1 MPACVSTPRLAASSA
16 GWGVPPTRP
25 HWAIYA
31 SLLSAWAAI
40 IFLLITPAL
49 HWFAQTEQTTVMR
62 SHAAELT
69 TTSRAELDELYEQ
82 AVAYNQQLATGLGEE
97 YLREAGFD
105 YHRMLR
111 TGTSTSTSDVIAR
124 VVIPKIDVDQPVRH
138 TFNESS
144 LRRGLGHAQGS
155 SLPVGGDHTH
165 AVIGGHRGLATSIG
179 FTRLPELVPGDEFAI
194 DTLGRTLHYRIIDTA
209 TVDPASADVRPIVAG
224 KDLVTLL
231 TCTPLAVNSHRFV
244 ATAERIPEPAQHAA
258 DQHENMVMPAAF
270 RFPWWMAGMTA
281 ITLALLASL
290 KILHRPHATDARE
303 DPAGH

>member
-1 MPACVSTPRLAASSA
+1 MSARIRTVSPADSSA
-16 GWGVPPTRP
+16 GPAVPPARP
-25 HWAIYA
+25 HRAIYA
-31 SLLSAWAAI
+31 FLLSAWAAV

-49 HWFAQTEQTTVMR
+49 HWFAHTEQTTVMR
-62 SHAAELT
+62 SHAAGLT
-69 TTSRAELDELYEQ
+69 TTSKAELDELYKQ

-97 YLREAGFD
+97 HLHGSGFD
-105 YHRMLR
+105 YQRMLR
-111 TGTSTSTSDVIAR
+111 TGGSEVIAR

-155 SLPVGGDHTH
+155 SFPVGGEHTH

-194 DTLGRTLHYRIIDTA
+194 ETLGRTLHYRIIDTA

-258 DQHENMVMPAAF
+258 DQHEDTVMPAGF
-270 RFPWWMAGMTA
+270 RFPWWVAGMTA

-290 KILHRPHATDARE
+290 KILHRPRT
-303 DPAGH
+303 